1 MAGPVELLILLFI
14 VFLIL
19 GPKRITN
26 MFRALGRGV
35 HDFTEQLG
43 RDKGDKDPQDKE
55 LKNQADK
62 DSQTPKRKG

>member
-1 MAGPVELLILLFI
+1 MILLFV

-35 HDFTEQLG
+35 HNFTEQLG
-43 RDKGDKDPQDKE
+43 RNKEDKE
-55 LKNQADK
+55 LPEEDK
-62 DSQTPKRKG
+62 VPKRKD